1 MRMDY
6 LLKVRQQVLEGI
18 KATDTLTNLIAGKL
32 EPRVYARYLTNVW
45 HYAQH
50 SAIVIGTAG
59 SRCVTDDPALAH
71 YLLHHAREELGHDQW
86 ALDDLAA
93 MGIGEDAVRA
103 SRPTPSCAAM
113 VGVECAAM
121 VGVEYYTAMH
131 ANPVGLFGWMYVLE
145 AMGDDLGF
153 LASDR
158 HANPVGLFGWM
169 YVLEAMGDD
178 LGFLASDS
186 ISSSMGLAGVKFLA
200 GHGEAD
206 AEHTVDL
213 TEQIAEN
220 VRDGDAADV
229 NHVADV
235 IAGLYVRMF
244 EEISRD

>member
-113 VGVECAAM
+113 VGVEYYPAM
-121 VGVEYYTAMH
+121 Y
-131 ANPVGLFGWMYVLE
+131 
-145 AMGDDLGF
+145 
-153 LASDR
+153 
-158 HANPVGLFGWM
+158 ANPVGLFGWM

-186 ISSSMGLAGVKFLA
+186 ISSSMGLAGGVKFLA